1 MKSQQSEE
9 SIELIK
15 YRVNVENVF
24 VTKEIKNRLDY
35 ILKNHDD
42 AARRLLERR
51 LTGSSD
57 PHVASGGLNEN
68 LLSLVLSGVSVEQ
81 LTSELKNEVDPSGSA
96 ILEPLKNALS
106 LIAIRHGQEACDQSV
121 AHIKD
126 YLSTLKSED
135 T

>member
-1 MKSQQSEE
+1 MKNQQSEE
-9 SIELIK
+9 NIELIK
-15 YRVNVENVF
+15 YRVNVKNVF

-35 ILKNHDD
+35 ILQHHED
-42 AARRLLERR
+42 AARRLLKGR
-51 LTGSSD
+51 LAGND
-57 PHVASGGLNEN
+57 PHAGFGGLEEN

-96 ILEPLKNALS
+96 ILKPLKNALS

-121 AHIKD
+121 AHIER
-126 YLSTLKSED
+126 YISSLKSED

>member
-1 MKSQQSEE
+1 MKNQRSEE
-9 SIELIK
+9 KEKLIK

-24 VTKEIKNRLDY
+24 VTEETKNRLDY
-35 ILKNHDD
+35 ILGHHEY
-42 AARRLLERR
+42 AARRLINGR
-51 LTGSSD
+51 LAEND
-57 PHVASGGLNEN
+57 LGGLDEN

-81 LTSELKNEVDPSGSA
+81 LTSELKNQVDPSGSA

-121 AHIKD
+121 AHIES
-126 YLSTLKSED
+126 YLSSLKSEE

>member
-1 MKSQQSEE
+1 MKNQQSEKNV
-9 SIELIK
+9 ELIE
-15 YRVNVENVF
+15 YRVNVKNVF

-35 ILKNHDD
+35 ILQHHDD
-42 AARRLLERR
+42 AARRLLKGR
-51 LTGSSD
+51 LTGND
-57 PHVASGGLNEN
+57 PHAGFGGLHEN

-96 ILEPLKNALS
+96 ILEPLKRALS